1 MFSESEE
8 ITQTL
13 LGLKAS
19 LPWGPGSFTS
29 PEATL

>member
-19 LPWGPGSFTS
+19 LAWGPGSFTS